1 MVKHIVLWKL
11 KETAGGRSRAE
22 NAALIKKV
30 LEELRGVIPGLLEI
44 EVGVDFLHSEQSA
57 DVAPSPGGCEAPPLE
72 HEAATRAR
80 ARTSRLGIIEAL
92 SRGAALGGRWGC
104 RISFSRF
111 DENRRRRTMVA

>member
-57 DVAPSPGGCEAPPLE
+57 DVALYSEFE
-72 HEAATRAR
+72 
-80 ARTSRLGIIEAL
+80 SREAL
-92 SRGAALGGRWGC
+92 AAYQEHPAHKAVMPMILEAR
-104 RISFSRF
+104 S
-111 DENRRRRTMVA
+111 ERRVVDYET